1 MNIGFSIAPGT
12 LEAFPGHS
20 YYYYCCCDATAPP
33 SPSVSPK
40 QQARPLQNVITVP
53 HVKVKCPPYP
63 ILLRASARGP
73 LATLIFHHE

>member
-12 LEAFPGHS
+12 LEAFPGRS
-20 YYYYCCCDATAPP
+20 CYYYCCCDATAPP

-53 HVKVKCPPYP
+53 HVKVKCPLYP
-63 ILLRASARGP
+63 IMLQASARGP